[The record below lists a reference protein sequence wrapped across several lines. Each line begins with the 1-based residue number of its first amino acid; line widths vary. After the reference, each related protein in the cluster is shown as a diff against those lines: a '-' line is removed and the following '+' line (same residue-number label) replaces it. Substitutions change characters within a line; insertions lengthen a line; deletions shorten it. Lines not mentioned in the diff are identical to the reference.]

1 VERLRAVRGP
11 LGILSLISFVS
22 ALGVSVMLPLIPL
35 YAVSLGA
42 APVQL
47 GLLTSAFAVATTVA
61 QVGAGLFM
69 DRYGARGFIR
79 GGIATYAGANFLIA
93 TARSAVSLI
102 SFRTIAGLGGGTN
115 LVATRL
121 YLSQVTAPERMAF
134 ANGVLSAAVSAGQVA
149 GPVLGGV
156 VAALANLRLP
166 FIMVGITSALG
177 FLGALFLPRPAP
189 VSPSAGLLTGGAPPR
204 IFTRDVM
211 VLLFAQL
218 FLLAGYGGFI
228 TTYAPF
234 ATRELGWSTLDVGIV
249 FSFFGAGSIL
259 LGPWLSH
266 LADRTGRRR
275 IAALSTLPVAAFGAV
290 LVAGAPKVGVYA
302 ISILAG
308 GALTAFTGS
317 WFALLSAAS
326 PSVRR
331 GRTFGLVSAGSNLG
345 QVAGAMGASA
355 VWQQVTIGAGLLS
368 ASFPVLLCGLTLLL
382 LPRDRSP
389 TNGVRGPGSEVRL
402 QAPTD
407 SGHRTSDTEEQE

>member
-1 VERLRAVRGP
+1 VKENVELPGPVERLRAVRGP
-11 LGILSLISFVS
+11 LAILSLISFVS

-42 APVQL
+42 APTQI
-47 GLLTSAFAVATTVA
+47 GLLTSAFATAITVA
-61 QVGAGLFM
+61 QLGAGLFM

-79 GGIATYAGANFLIA
+79 GGIAVYAGANFLIA
-93 TARSAVSLI
+93 TARSALSLI
-102 SFRTIAGLGGGTN
+102 AFRTIAGLGGGTN

-166 FIMVGITSALG
+166 FIMVGITSGLG
-177 FLGALFLPRPAP
+177 LLGALLLPRPGSPAPAP
-189 VSPSAGLLTGGAPPR
+189 VGAAGDAPAR
-204 IFTRDVM
+204 IFTRDVI
-211 VLLFAQL
+211 VLLLAQF

-234 ATRELGWSTLDVGIV
+234 ATSELGYSTLDVGIV
-249 FSFFGAGSIL
+249 FSFLGAGSIT

-275 IAALSTLPVAAFGAV
+275 IAALAALPVAAFGAV

-345 QVAGAMGASA
+345 QVFGAMGASA
-355 VWQQVTIGAGLLS
+355 VWQQFSIGAGLLS
-368 ASFPVLLCGLTLLL
+368 ASVPVLLCGLTLLL
-382 LPRDRSP
+382 LPRDK
-389 TNGVRGPGSEVRL
+389 PG
-402 QAPTD
+402 
-407 SGHRTSDTEEQE
+407 

>member
-1 VERLRAVRGP
+1 MKRFRAVRGP
-11 LGILSLISFVS
+11 LAILSLISFVS
-22 ALGVSVMLPLIPL
+22 SLGVAVMLPLIPL

-61 QVGAGLFM
+61 QLGAGLFM

-93 TARSAVSLI
+93 TARSAASLI
-102 SFRTIAGLGGGTN
+102 TFRTIAGLGGGTN

-121 YLSQVTAPERMAF
+121 YLSQVTAPERMAY
-134 ANGVLSAAVSAGQVA
+134 ANGILSAAVSAGQVA

-166 FIMVGITSALG
+166 FIMVGITSGLG
-177 FLGALFLPRPAP
+177 VLGALFLPRPDAHAP
-189 VSPSAGLLTGGAPPR
+189 QPGDRPDEPARAL
-204 IFTRDVM
+204 FNRDVI

-249 FSFFGAGSIL
+249 FSFLGAGSIL

-275 IAALSTLPVAAFGAV
+275 IAALATLPVAAFGAV
-290 LVAGAPKVGVYA
+290 LVAGTPKAGVYA
-302 ISILAG
+302 ISVLAG

-331 GRTFGLVSAGSNLG
+331 GRTFGWVSAGSNLG
-345 QVAGAMGASA
+345 QVFGAMAAAA
-355 VWQQVTIGAGLLS
+355 VWQRVSIGAGLLS
-368 ASFPVLLCGLTLLL
+368 ASVPVVLCGLTLLL
-382 LPRDRSP
+382 LPRDQLS
-389 TNGVRGPGSEVRL
+389 T
-402 QAPTD
+402 
-407 SGHRTSDTEEQE
+407 

>member
-1 VERLRAVRGP
+1 VEENVELHAPVERLRGISGP
-11 LGILSLISFVS
+11 LAILSLISFVS
-22 ALGVSVMLPLIPL
+22 GLGVAVMLPLIPL

-42 APVQL
+42 APTQV
-47 GLLTSAFAVATTVA
+47 GLLTSAFAVATTIA
-61 QVGAGLFM
+61 QIGAGLFM

-79 GGIATYAGANFLIA
+79 AGIAVYAGSNFLIA
-93 TARSAVSLI
+93 TARTAASLI

-134 ANGVLSAAVSAGQVA
+134 ANGILSAAVSAGQVA
-149 GPVLGGV
+149 GPVLGGI

-166 FIMVGITSALG
+166 FIIVGITSGLG
-177 FLGALFLPRPAP
+177 LLGALFLPRPAEQP
-189 VSPSAGLLTGGAPPR
+189 TRVIPHSPDAPSTVLFNR
-204 IFTRDVM
+204 SVV

-234 ATRELGWSTLDVGIV
+234 ATRQFGWSTLDVGIV
-249 FSFFGAGSIL
+249 FSFFGAGSIT

-275 IAALSTLPVAAFGAV
+275 IAALATLPIAAFGGT
-290 LVAGAPKVGVYA
+290 LVAGAPKIGIYA
-302 ISILAG
+302 ISLLAG
-308 GALTAFTGS
+308 GAITAFTGT

-345 QVAGAMGASA
+345 QVLGATTASA
-355 VWQQVTIGAGLLS
+355 VWQHVSIGAGLLS
-368 ASFPVLLCGLTLLL
+368 ASVPVLLCGLTLLL
-382 LPRDRSP
+382 LPRDRPNS
-389 TNGVRGPGSEVRL
+389 VQSPGS
-402 QAPTD
+402 
-407 SGHRTSDTEEQE
+407 

>member
-1 VERLRAVRGP
+1 MERLRAVRGP
-11 LGILSLISFVS
+11 LAILSLISFVS
-22 ALGVSVMLPLIPL
+22 ALGVAVMLPLIPL

-42 APVQL
+42 VPVQL
-47 GLLTSAFAVATTVA
+47 GLLTSMFAVATTVA
-61 QVGAGLFM
+61 QLGAGLFM

-79 GGIATYAGANFLIA
+79 GGIATYAGANFLVA
-93 TARSAVSLI
+93 TARSAFSLI
-102 SFRTIAGLGGGTN
+102 TFRTIAGLGGGTN

-166 FIMVGITSALG
+166 FIMVGITSSLG
-177 FLGALFLPRPAP
+177 LLGALLLPRPEAHVP
-189 VSPSAGLLTGGAPPR
+189 QPGAVPEVSTRAL
-204 IFTRDVM
+204 FTRDVV

-249 FSFFGAGSIL
+249 FSFLGAGSIL

-275 IAALSTLPVAAFGAV
+275 IAALATLPVAAFGAV
-290 LVAGAPKVGVYA
+290 LVAGAPKAGVYA
-302 ISILAG
+302 ISVLAG

-317 WFALLSAAS
+317 WFALLTAAS
-326 PSVRR
+326 PTVRR
-331 GRTFGLVSAGSNLG
+331 GRTFGWVSAGSNLG
-345 QVAGAMGASA
+345 QVFGAMAASA
-355 VWQQVTIGAGLLS
+355 MWQRIGIGAGLLS
-368 ASFPVLLCGLTLLL
+368 ASVPVLLCGLTLLL
-382 LPRDRSP
+382 LPRDTPRTAAQVSGE
-389 TNGVRGPGSEVRL
+389 TRG
-402 QAPTD
+402 
-407 SGHRTSDTEEQE
+407 